1 MIDEALVARVGAFV
15 TRERLLTARQPVL
28 VLASGGAD
36 STLLAHALVQLGYE
50 VSILHVAHALRGA
63 ESEADAV
70 AVAALA
76 GELGVPLTRTDAP
89 LLDGPDL
96 ERRAR
101 DLRRAAADELAA
113 GRPIATGHTR
123 DDRIETIL
131 YRLASSPGA
140 AAFRALPPS
149 DGAGRVRP
157 LLELGRDEVREA
169 LASAGIAWREDAAND
184 DRRFAR
190 VRARLDLVPAFRS
203 LHPAADQN
211 LLRTAAQLVD
221 QQAVLD
227 DAAGAL
233 LTEDG
238 AALDAHAAAAAPPEL
253 ARAALRRLAGP
264 PSPPA
269 GCLTRAIELCHRRA
283 GTRRVPLGSGRVAER
298 RYGVVRVIADAPAP
312 EPPASAALCVSGRT
326 PFGSLA
332 VSCRPVAEGLDPAL
346 AEGARVRAARPG
358 EHLDGRRA
366 TIARMLLEARVPQ
379 PLRSVYPVIEVDG
392 RLVCLPGVAVA
403 ADASARPGLEL
414 AVESA

>member
-1 MIDEALVARVGAFV
+1 MDALVARIAAFIA
-15 TRERLLTARQPVL
+15 RERLLTVRQPVL
-28 VLASGGAD
+28 ALASGGAD
-36 STLLAHALVQLGYE
+36 STLLVHALVRLGYD

-63 ESEADAV
+63 DSEADARAV
-70 AVAALA
+70 AGLADDLGLPFTRADAALA
-76 GELGVPLTRTDAP
+76 
-89 LLDGPDL
+89 DGPDL

-101 DLRRAAADELAA
+101 DLRRAAADDLAD
-113 GRPIATGHTR
+113 GRAIATGHTR

-131 YRLASSPGA
+131 YRLASSPGP
-140 AAFRALPPS
+140 AAFRALPPG

-157 LLELGRDEVREA
+157 LLELSREEVRETLRA
-169 LASAGIAWREDAAND
+169 VGIAWRDDVANH

-211 LLRTAAQLVD
+211 LLRTAGQLSE
-221 QQAVLD
+221 QQAVLAE
-227 DAAGAL
+227 AAGAL
-233 LTEDG
+233 LCEDG
-238 AALDAHAAAAAPPEL
+238 AALDARAAAAAPPEL
-253 ARAALRRLAGP
+253 ARAAIRRLAGS

-269 GCLTRAIELCHRRA
+269 ACLERALELCHRRA
-283 GTRRVPLGSGRVAER
+283 GTRRVPLGAGRVAER
-298 RYGVVRVIADAPAP
+298 RYGIVHVLTDAPAP
-312 EPPASAALCVSGRT
+312 APPDSAPLCVSGRT

-332 VSCRPVAEGLDPAL
+332 VSCRSVAEGLDPAL
-346 AEGARVRAARPG
+346 AEGAHVRAARPG

-379 PLRSVYPVIEVDG
+379 PLRSVYPVVEVRG

>member
-1 MIDEALVARVGAFV
+1 MMDALLARIGTFVA
-15 TRERLLTARQPVL
+15 RERLLTPRQPVL
-28 VLASGGAD
+28 ALASGGAD
-36 STLLAHALVQLGYE
+36 STLLVHALAGLGYE
-50 VSILHVAHALRGA
+50 VSVLHVAHALRGA
-63 ESEADAV
+63 DSEADAV
-70 AVAALA
+70 AVKGMAD
-76 GELGVPLTRTDAP
+76 ELGLPCTRVEAP
-89 LLDGPDL
+89 LVDGPDL

-101 DLRRAAADELAA
+101 DLRRAAADEVAA
-113 GRPIATGHTR
+113 GRSIATGHTR

-149 DGAGRVRP
+149 DGASRVRP

-169 LASAGIAWREDAAND
+169 LHAAGIAWRDDVSND

-211 LLRTAAQLVD
+211 LLRTAALLVD
-221 QQAVLD
+221 QHAVLD
-227 DAAGAL
+227 EAAGAL
-233 LTEDG
+233 LVEEG
-238 AALDAHAAAAAPPEL
+238 AALDARAAAAAPPEL
-253 ARAALRRLAGP
+253 ARAALRRLAGS

-269 GCLTRAIELCHRRA
+269 ACLERALELCHRRA
-283 GTRRVPLGSGRVAER
+283 GTRRVPLGAGRVAER
-298 RYGVVRVIADAPAP
+298 RYGIVRVIPDAPAP
-312 EPPASAALCVSGRT
+312 TPPASAPLCTTGRT

-332 VSCRPVAEGLDPAL
+332 VNCRSVAEGLDPAL
-346 AEGARVRAARPG
+346 AEGAYVRAARPG
-358 EHLDGRRA
+358 EHLDGRRT

-392 RLVCLPGVAVA
+392 RLVCVPGVAVA
-403 ADASARPGLEL
+403 AHASARPGLEL

>member
-1 MIDEALVARVGAFV
+1 MDELVARIGAFIA
-15 TRERLLTARQPVL
+15 RERLLTPRQPVL
-28 VLASGGAD
+28 ALASGGAD
-36 STLLAHALVQLGYE
+36 STLLVHALARLGYE
-50 VSILHVAHALRGA
+50 VSVLHVAHALRGR
-63 ESEADAV
+63 ESEADAT
-70 AVAALA
+70 AVARLADALGLPCA
-76 GELGVPLTRTDAP
+76 RVDAP
-89 LLDGPDL
+89 VVDGPDL

-101 DLRRAAADELAA
+101 DLRRAAADELAE
-113 GRPIATGHTR
+113 GRAIATGHTR

-149 DGAGRVRP
+149 DGAARVRP
-157 LLELGRDEVREA
+157 LLELRRDEVRET
-169 LASAGIAWREDAAND
+169 LASAGIDWRDDVSND

-203 LHPAADQN
+203 LHPAAEQN

-221 QQAVLD
+221 QHAVLEE
-227 DAAGAL
+227 AAAAL

-238 AALDAHAAAAAPPEL
+238 AGLDAHAAAAAPPEL
-253 ARAALRRLAGP
+253 ARAAIRRLAGA

-269 GCLTRAIELCHRRA
+269 ACLERALELCHRRA
-283 GTRRVPLGSGRVAER
+283 GTRRVPLGAGRVAER
-298 RYGVVRVIADAPAP
+298 RYGIVRVLADAPAP
-312 EPPASAALCVSGRT
+312 TPPDSALLCVSGRT

-332 VSCRPVAEGLDPAL
+332 VSCRPVAEGLDPSL
-346 AEGARVRAARPG
+346 AEGAHVRAARPG

-379 PLRSVYPVIEVDG
+379 PLRSVYPVIEFDG